1 MNVINLTKTRQK
13 SWLPSSD
20 RTISQFNSQFSR
32 CLPTQVINNITE
44 IPAHVSTVNSWLR
57 RGTSEI
63 FPDRF
68 GSDNPAESL
77 ERLLATTNRPLRV
90 KLGIDPTGADI
101 HLGHSIPVR
110 KLRAFQDAGHT
121 AVLIIGD
128 FTARIGDPTGK
139 SEVRRQLTE
148 EMVAQN
154 AQNYLDQVRPIL
166 DFDTPGRLEVRY
178 NSQWLAKLDL
188 AEILELL
195 STMTVGQMLA
205 KEGFSERFSQENPIY
220 LHEFLYPLMQG
231 YDSVAVEADV
241 ELGGT
246 DQKFNIAVGRDLQ
259 KHFGK
264 NPQFGLLMP
273 ILIGTD
279 GVQKMSKSLHNYVGL
294 SEDPLS
300 MYSKIEKTPDNLLE
314 QYFELLTDL
323 PLEQLPTQP
332 RDRQK
337 LLALDIVTQYHGKEA
352 ALQAQQAALSLVGG
366 NTTASS
372 TVPEFSLSSLQFPTK
387 LANILSASSLC
398 KSNGD
403 ARRQIQGGAVR
414 LDGEKIEQADLGF
427 DNPTDLHDKVLQVG
441 KNKFIRLAL

>member
-1 MNVINLTKTRQK
+1 MSVTNLTSLKQNLVSGTATNK
-13 SWLPSSD
+13 PS
-20 RTISQFNSQFSR
+20 
-32 CLPTQVINNITE
+32 LKE
-44 IPAHVSTVNSWLR
+44 LR
-57 RGTSEI
+57 RGVSEI
-63 FPDRF
+63 FPDRHD
-68 GSDNPAESL
+68 SNNPSENL
-77 ERLLATTNRPLRV
+77 EYLLETTNRPLRV

-110 KLRAFQDAGHT
+110 KLRTFQDAGHT

-148 EMVAQN
+148 EMVAEN

-178 NSQWLAKLDL
+178 NSEWLSKLDL
-188 AEILELL
+188 AKTLELL
-195 STMTVGQMLA
+195 ATMTVGQMLA
-205 KEGFSERFSQENPIY
+205 KEGFAERYEKENPIY

-231 YDSVAVEADV
+231 YDSVAVQANV

-259 KHFGK
+259 KHFGQK
-264 NPQFGLLMP
+264 PQFGLLLP

-279 GVQKMSKSLHNYVGL
+279 GTQKMSKSLGNYVGV

-300 MYSKIEKTPDNLLE
+300 MYSKLEKIPDRLLMD
-314 QYFELLTDL
+314 YFELLTNL
-323 PLEQLPTQP
+323 PLDGLPEQP

-337 LLALDIVTQYHGKEA
+337 LLGLDIVSQYHGKEA
-352 ALQAQQAALSLVGG
+352 AQKAQQAAVSLIQG
-366 NTTASS
+366 NTKDTSS
-372 TVPEFSLSSLQFPTK
+372 VPEFSLSQVKFPAK
-387 LANILSASSLC
+387 LFYILSASGLC
-398 KSNGD
+398 QTSSE

-414 LDGEKIEQADLGF
+414 LDGDRLNSVDISFNSPDELEG
-427 DNPTDLHDKVLQVG
+427 KVLQVG
-441 KNKFIRLAL
+441 KNKFVRLVS

>member
-1 MNVINLTKTRQK
+1 MQSLETSNTKAVYQPVKT
-13 SWLPSSD
+13 
-20 RTISQFNSQFSR
+20 T
-32 CLPTQVINNITE
+32 
-44 IPAHVSTVNSWLR
+44 WLR
-57 RGTSEI
+57 RGVSEI
-63 FPDRF
+63 FPDRD
-68 GSDNPAESL
+68 SSNPQESI
-77 ERLLATTNRPLRV
+77 EKLLATTNRPLRV
-90 KLGIDPTGADI
+90 KLGIDPTGTDI

-110 KLRAFQDAGHT
+110 KLRSFQDAGHT

-178 NSQWLAKLDL
+178 NSEWLAKLDL
-188 AEILELL
+188 TEILGLL

-205 KEGFSERFSQENPIY
+205 KEGFSDRFTQENPIY

-231 YDSVAVEADV
+231 YDSVAIDADV

-259 KHFGK
+259 KHFSK
-264 NPQFGLLMP
+264 TPQFGLLMP
-273 ILIGTD
+273 ILLGTD
-279 GVQKMSKSLHNYVGL
+279 GIQKMSKSLQNYVGL
-294 SEDPLS
+294 SEDPLT
-300 MYSKIEKTPDNLLE
+300 MYSKLEKISDSLLE

-323 PLEQLPTQP
+323 SWSQLPENP

-337 LLALDIVTQYHGKEA
+337 LLALDIVTQYHGLEA
-352 ALQAQQAALSLVGG
+352 AKQAQSAALSITSGSK
-366 NTTASS
+366 TRSDC
-372 TVPEFSLSSLQFPTK
+372 VPEFSLAAIEFPTK

-403 ARRQIQGGAVR
+403 ARRQIQGGAIR

-427 DNPTDLHDKVLQVG
+427 ETPNSLYDKVLQFG
-441 KNKFIRLAL
+441 KTKFIRLVP